1 MYFRSLFAKSS
12 AMAMLIAMLVP
23 SFVSAAQIS
32 TRSLAISSSAPAAT
46 GVTYSFNFTVPNT
59 VTPVKSVQI
68 DVCDSAVNV
77 CTNTGSSNG
86 FNASASTLTGQ
97 PGGFGTGGVYSA
109 ASTQYS
115 FKITANA
122 TSPTAPSG
130 VQTISFSGV
139 TNPTATSTN
148 GYYLRITT
156 FSDSAYTSQVDY
168 GVVAA
173 VSNNQIIVSGTMPE
187 SLVFCIGTSG
197 TDCTNIIGTSVNL
210 GIFSPTATA
219 VGNSVMAASTN
230 ANSGYQIT
238 LNGTTMS
245 SGANT
250 IPAMGTQS
258 ANSSACAPICN
269 SAIGTSQ
276 FGSNVRANTIPV
288 VGSNVVG
295 VGTGTGSGGYNTID
309 AFRFFTGDTVASVA
323 GPTAS
328 NTYTNSYIVNVGGNQ
343 TAGLYTATL
352 TYICTATF

>member
-1 MYFRSLFAKSS
+1 MKFRHFLSMFS
-12 AMAMLIAMLVP
+12 AATMLIAMLIP
-23 SFVSAAQIS
+23 SLVLAAQI
-32 TRSLAISSSAPAAT
+32 TGRSVAISSSAPAAT

-59 VTPVKSVQI
+59 ATPVKSVQI
-68 DVCDSAVNV
+68 DICDTAVNA

-86 FNASASTLTGQ
+86 FNASASNLIGQ
-97 PGGFGTGGVYSA
+97 PSGFGTGGVYSA

-122 TSPTAPSG
+122 STPTAPSG
-130 VQTISFSGV
+130 VQTISFNGV

-156 FSDSAYTSQVDY
+156 YSDSAYTTQIDY

-173 VSNNQIIVSGTMPE
+173 VATNQITVSGVMPE
-187 SLVFCIGTSG
+187 SLVFCVGTSG
-197 TDCTNIIGTSVNL
+197 SDCTNITGTTVNL
-210 GIFSPTATA
+210 GTFSPTATS
-219 VGNSVMAASTN
+219 VGTSVMAASTN

-238 LNGTTMS
+238 LNGTTLS

-250 IPAMGTQS
+250 IPAMGTQT
-258 ANSSACAPICN
+258 ANSAACSPVCN

-295 VGTGTGSGGYNTID
+295 VGSGTGSGGYNAIN

-323 GPTAS
+323 GPSSS